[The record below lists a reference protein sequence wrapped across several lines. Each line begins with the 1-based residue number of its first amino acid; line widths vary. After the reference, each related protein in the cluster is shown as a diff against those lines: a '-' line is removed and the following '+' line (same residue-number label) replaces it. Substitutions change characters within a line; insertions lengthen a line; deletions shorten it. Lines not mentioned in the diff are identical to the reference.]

1 MSITLKKGSAEL
13 MAIKSRLTSLTE
25 DHMDDTQRVVL
36 NEIIKGPRG
45 NLDGPF
51 LAWIHSPELANCAQR
66 LGAFCR
72 YNTRLDQRLT
82 ELAIL
87 FTASWWQ
94 SQAEWQIHEPIAR
107 AAGVSDAVIE
117 ALQQQVL
124 PVFNLEDE
132 RLVYRIGQSLYTTR
146 RVDVALYGEAIEKFG
161 EAAVVEL
168 VGIFGYYA
176 LVAMTLN
183 TFAVRRDGEAPLP
196 FVEP

>member
-1 MSITLKKGSAEL
+1 MPLQ
-13 MAIKSRLTSLTE
+13 SRLTPLAN
-25 DHMDDTQRVVL
+25 DQMNDAQRAVL
-36 NEIIKGPRG
+36 AEILSGPRG

-51 LAWIHSPELANCAQR
+51 LAWIHSPQLADHAQR

-72 YNTRLDQRLT
+72 YHTRLELRLT

-107 AAGVSDAVIE
+107 QAGVSDAVIE
-117 ALQQQVL
+117 ALHQQRE
-124 PVFNLEDE
+124 PDFEREDE
-132 RLVYRIGQSLYTTR
+132 RVVYRLAKTLYQTR
-146 RVDVALYGEAIEKFG
+146 RVDEALYAQAIEAFG

-168 VGIFGYYA
+168 VGVLGYYA

-183 TFAVRRDGEAPLP
+183 VFAVRRDTLAPLP
-196 FVEP
+196 VIEP

>member
-1 MSITLKKGSAEL
+1 
-13 MAIKSRLTSLTE
+13 MAIQSRLTSLTE
-25 DHMDDTQRVVL
+25 AQMDGAQRAVL
-36 NEIIKGPRG
+36 KEILGGPRG

-51 LAWIHSPELANCAQR
+51 LAWIHSPELANHAQR

-72 YNTRLDQRLT
+72 YSTRLELRLT

-107 AAGVSDAVIE
+107 STGLSDQIIE
-117 ALQQQVL
+117 ALRQQTFPQ
-124 PVFNLEDE
+124 FTHEDE
-132 RLVYRIGQSLYTTR
+132 LLVYRVGKTLYETRRIDESLY
-146 RVDVALYGEAIEKFG
+146 AQAIQAFG
-161 EAAVVEL
+161 EPAVVEL
-168 VGIFGYYA
+168 IGVFGYYA

-183 TFAVRRDGEAPLP
+183 VFSVRRDTDAPLP